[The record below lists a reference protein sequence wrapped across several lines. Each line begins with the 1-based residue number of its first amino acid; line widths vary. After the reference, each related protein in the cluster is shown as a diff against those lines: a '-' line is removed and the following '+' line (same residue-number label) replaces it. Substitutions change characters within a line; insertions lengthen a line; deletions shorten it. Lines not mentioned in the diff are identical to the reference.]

1 MKRWLQERFLPM
13 WAKESVLADNR
24 ALQEKNRILQ
34 QENRALKAYI
44 RGLHTGLRKVSRPA
58 KQGETQ

>member
-1 MKRWLQERFLPM
+1 MKRWLQEQFLPM

-24 ALQEKNRILQ
+24 TLLTRNRELQ
-34 QENRALKAYI
+34 QENRVLRAYI
-44 RGLHTGLRKVSRPA
+44 RGLQTGLRKAARPA